1 MYRGPCVLFT
11 APPTPAFS
19 ARASWI
25 QPPVGLRSGNP
36 SNEKKTEVAE
46 TSPAAVTQ
54 ASAWCMNG
62 PFHGAAAERG
72 PGPERFVRGR
82 GRGSA
87 RGRPGAGRRGER
99 PSAPTSGPRSL
110 RTQASASSPSTS
122 WTPPRHPA
130 WLPAA
135 GSKGHCRCLAPII
148 TSPRDHYKFTF
159 CSARAFMRSLRGRP
173 RCQRR
178 IDVCLC
184 VARGDGPR
192 RADTTGPFSRAA
204 LGTAAPSP
212 PGPV

>member
-1 MYRGPCVLFT
+1 MYRGPCALFT
-11 APPTPAFS
+11 TPPTPAFS

-54 ASAWCMNG
+54 ASAWCMHG
-62 PFHGAAAERG
+62 PLHGAAAERG

-87 RGRPGAGRRGER
+87 PGRPGAGRRGER

-122 WTPPRHPA
+122 WTPPQTPSLAASRRVQRPLSLFGSYNYVSEGPLQIYILLSSGIYAEPA
-130 WLPAA
+130 RKAPL
-135 GSKGHCRCLAPII
+135 SKAH
-148 TSPRDHYKFTF
+148 
-159 CSARAFMRSLRGRP
+159 
-173 RCQRR
+173 
-178 IDVCLC
+178 
-184 VARGDGPR
+184 
-192 RADTTGPFSRAA
+192 
-204 LGTAAPSP
+204 
-212 PGPV
+212 